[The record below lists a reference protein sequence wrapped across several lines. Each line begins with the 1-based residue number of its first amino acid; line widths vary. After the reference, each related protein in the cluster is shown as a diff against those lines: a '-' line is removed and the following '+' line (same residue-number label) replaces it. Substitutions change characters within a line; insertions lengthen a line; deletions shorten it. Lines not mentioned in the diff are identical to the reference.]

1 MKILIVNGI
10 FDLKYDENNLNGL
23 TRPMKHLRDALAE
36 KYTVKLLSYNGD
48 NIQDCKDVYASEIKN
63 YLPDAII
70 NFENALTDIL
80 FKTNAKL
87 FRYIHA
93 VPQLNKLP
101 KGPHQIPWE
110 EKMAKDKDSY
120 LVFCSN
126 AHLKSTERNFFKLN
140 RKKFICFPSSPTI
153 DLKTYSHEDILNHN
167 GNMITFCRFEKQKKP
182 LFGNYI
188 YPEKSMLFIPDLNG
202 KKEYYEKNKKG
213 KIYIGKKHIEIMETL
228 RKSKFSIIH
237 KAPFDAFPATILESG
252 VRGIPIISTDIIDE
266 FNPIY
271 EAYPDWAYFSKDC
284 NFTLNDRIKLSEVV
298 REKYSRNN
306 FLNQWLK
313 ILKI

>member
-23 TRPMKHLRDALAE
+23 TRPMKQLRDALAE
-36 KYTVKLLSYNGD
+36 KYTVKLLSYNGS
-48 NIQDCKDVYASEIKN
+48 NMQECKHVYTSEIKN
-63 YLPDAII
+63 YSPDAII
-70 NFENALTDIL
+70 NFENSLTDIL
-80 FKTNAKL
+80 FDTNVKL

-126 AHLKSTERNFFKLN
+126 AQLKSTERNFFKLN
-140 RKKFICFPSSPTI
+140 REKFICFPSSPTI
-153 DLKTYSHEDILNHN
+153 DLKTYSHKEILNHN
-167 GNMITFCRFEKQKKP
+167 GNMITFCRADKMKKP
-182 LFGNYI
+182 FLGNELFSNSI
-188 YPEKSMLFIPDLNG
+188 CFIPEKTD
-202 KKEYYEKNKKG
+202 YYEKNKIG
-213 KIYIGKKHIEIMETL
+213 KIYIGYKHEMIMSEL

-237 KAPFDAFPATILESG
+237 KAPYDALPGTILESG
-252 VRGIPIISTDIIDE
+252 VRGIPILSTDIIDE

-271 EAYPDWAYFSKDC
+271 EVYPEWAYFSKDC

-298 REKYSRNN
+298 REKYSQNN